1 MPSLGPSPR
10 ACLLIAVLLLGV
22 ESECS
27 FAQLA
32 PLSAPSGGPVI
43 GVPGTQPSQVTPL
56 QPTTP
61 TQAPSSTSAPVETA
75 PLLPANPAQPVTPT
89 LVAPAGQDIF
99 LPNPPGPAS
108 PDPIPEEQAGDEK
121 LKRTPVDTSADVKP
135 LEQQAVHLFDEK
147 KLAEGQALLNK
158 VLTAS
163 VVKVQEYPID
173 LPTVLKLVEAQ
184 NLFLQDYDLN
194 SKIQS
199 NLFYRSVSDLLPD
212 VEGTYNQ
219 SRFQG
224 SIQVFG
230 SQTTTIYQ
238 TRIVPQATASW
249 TINPGGRDVFVA
261 LAAKQRARGAKF
273 LLSQTLQDQL
283 TQATVEYYEL
293 IAAGV
298 NVANIKANIQEV
310 ESQVALNDARL
321 KAGVGTRLDLERA
334 RSLLIEREQELI
346 TAENNLAKAQQ
357 NLLSRLNLDPEVA
370 LLPPKVMAAPHILI
384 PLSVNT
390 EELVNK
396 AIANNPSL
404 KVIQQEIRAIGY
416 EGKAV
421 LADLV
426 PTVTLQAYIN
436 GTGPEIDKLGL
447 GRFGGIAIQSNIF
460 NNLGTAIPLD
470 YRTRRL
476 QVAQQKVRLKEQVRA
491 VQTGVINA
499 FLDSRAGAKSVF
511 TAQEQLAVA
520 EEAYRLSFGR
530 YKAGLGINVD
540 VLNAQTVLA
549 LARVR
554 VVRAIFDFN
563 QAQVRLLQAVGE
575 VSTPNILNGM
585 KADAFTQQSNPG
597 Q

>member
-1 MPSLGPSPR
+1 MPFLVPSPR
-10 ACLLIAVLLLGV
+10 ACLLIAILLLGV
-22 ESECS
+22 ESEYS
-27 FAQLA
+27 SAQLA

-43 GVPGTQPSQVTPL
+43 GVPNTQPSQVAPL

-61 TQAPSSTSAPVETA
+61 TQAPSSFSQPVETA
-75 PLLPANPAQPVTPT
+75 PLLPTNPAQPATPT

-99 LPNPPGPAS
+99 LPNPDGPGS
-108 PDPIPEEQAGDEK
+108 PDPIPEERAGDEEV
-121 LKRTPVDTSADVKP
+121 KRPTRDISEDLKP
-135 LEQQAVHLFDEK
+135 LEQQAVHLFDAK

-173 LPTVLKLVEAQ
+173 LPTVLNLVEAQ
-184 NLFLQDYDLN
+184 NLFLQDFDLN

-199 NLFYRSVSDLLPD
+199 NLYYRSLSDLLPD
-212 VEGTYNQ
+212 VEGSYNQ

-249 TINPGGRDVFVA
+249 TINPGGRDLFVA

-273 LLSQTLQDQL
+273 LLSQTVQDQL
-283 TQATVEYYEL
+283 TQATIEYYEL

-321 KAGVGTRLDLERA
+321 KAGVGTKLDLERA

-370 LLPPKVMAAPHILI
+370 LLPPKIMAEPHILI

-396 AIANNPSL
+396 AITNNPSL

-421 LADLV
+421 LASLV

-436 GTGPEIDKLGL
+436 GTGPEISKLGL
-447 GRFGGIAIQSNIF
+447 GRFGGLAIQSNIF

-476 QVAQQKVRLKEQVRA
+476 QVAQQKVRLKEQVRT
-491 VQTGVINA
+491 VQTDVINA

-511 TAQEQLAVA
+511 TAQEQLDVA
-520 EEAYRLSFGR
+520 EEAYRLAFGR

-563 QAQVRLLQAVGE
+563 EAQVRLLKAIGE

-597 Q
+597 P